1 MATDYK
7 FPDLGEGVT
16 EGEIKKWL
24 VKEGD
29 TVAKD
34 QALAEVETDKAV
46 VEMPSPVAGTIL
58 KMNHREG
65 ELVKVGEVLV
75 VIGDK
80 GEAVATATPAEGPAK
95 TEITP
100 DKSQQTSPA
109 AGKQPQPSEEVSL
122 VPKAP
127 VGPAKTETAPETG
140 RRPSYSVVGELPTE
154 EVSVSSTGKV
164 AEARSSTAVQA
175 TPAVRKL
182 AKDLGVDISTVKGTG
197 PEGRVTEDDVKKAK
211 ESPPVKAETP
221 HIKAAPKF
229 DLYGWVERVP
239 LRGIRRTTAKHMIE
253 SQTRAAQVTAMDQA
267 DVTAL
272 YALREKVKK
281 DILDQRKVNVTF
293 MPFIV
298 KAVVMALKA
307 HPSLNASVSD
317 EENEIVVKKYFN
329 IGIAVAIEDGLIVP
343 VIKMADQKGIVD
355 LAEEIHNMAE
365 LASTRKIDMA
375 DLKGGTFTITNYG
388 AFGTTYGTPIIN
400 YPEVAIL
407 GTGKIM
413 DMAVVVDGKIEPRK
427 MLPLSLTFDH
437 RALDGAEAAKF
448 MNELKKWLENPEAMV
463 LL

>member
-29 TVAKD
+29 TVARD
-34 QALAEVETDKAV
+34 QVLAEVETDKAV
-46 VEMPSPVAGTIL
+46 VEMPSPVAGTVL
-58 KMNHREG
+58 KMNHKEG

-75 VIGDK
+75 VIGEK
-80 GEAVATATPAEGPAK
+80 GEDLPAPKVTPAAKAQAEELPEGA
-95 TEITP
+95 
-100 DKSQQTSPA
+100 
-109 AGKQPQPSEEVSL
+109 
-122 VPKAP
+122 
-127 VGPAKTETAPETG
+127 
-140 RRPSYSVVGELPTE
+140 RRPSYSVVGEMPLD
-154 EVSVSSTGKV
+154 EVNVSSTAKAAGTGP
-164 AEARSSTAVQA
+164 SSTVQA
-175 TPAVRKL
+175 TPAVRRL
-182 AKDLGVDISTVKGTG
+182 AKDMGVDLSAIKGTG
-197 PEGRVTEDDVKKAK
+197 PNGRVTDEDVKKAK
-211 ESPPVKAETP
+211 ESPPPAAEAP
-221 HIKAAPKF
+221 HMRTAPKF
-229 DLYGWVERVP
+229 DLYGWVDRVP

-272 YALREKVKK
+272 FALREKVKK
-281 DILDQRKVNVTF
+281 DVLEQSKVNLTF

-298 KAVVMALKA
+298 KAVVLALKA
-307 HPSLNASVSD
+307 HPSLNSSVND
-317 EENEIVVKKYFN
+317 EENEILVKKYYN
-329 IGIAVAIEDGLIVP
+329 IGIAVAVDDGLIVP
-343 VIKMADQKGIVD
+343 VVKMADQKGIVD
-355 LAEEIHNMAE
+355 LAREIHE
-365 LASTRKIDMA
+365 LAGLANTRKIDMA

-413 DMAVVVDGKIEPRK
+413 DTPMVIDGRIEPRK

-448 MNELKKWLENPEAMV
+448 MNELKRWLESPEA
-463 LL
+463 LLLL

>member
-29 TVAKD
+29 SVAKD

-46 VEMPSPVAGTIL
+46 VEMPSPVAGTVL
-58 KMNHREG
+58 KMNHKEG

-75 VIGDK
+75 VIGEK
-80 GEAVATATPAEGPAK
+80 GEAVPALSAAAEIPSKPEEQPEGARK
-95 TEITP
+95 
-100 DKSQQTSPA
+100 
-109 AGKQPQPSEEVSL
+109 
-122 VPKAP
+122 
-127 VGPAKTETAPETG
+127 
-140 RRPSYSVVGELPTE
+140 PSYSVVGELPTE

-164 AEARSSTAVQA
+164 AEARPSTAVQA
-175 TPAVRKL
+175 TPAVRKM
-182 AKDLGVDISTVKGTG
+182 AKDLGVDISLVKGTG
-197 PEGRVTEDDVKKAK
+197 PGGRVSDEDVRKAK
-211 ESPPVKAETP
+211 ESPPPKPETP
-221 HIKAAPKF
+221 HMKAAPKF
-229 DLYGWVERVP
+229 DIYGWVDRVP
-239 LRGIRRTTAKHMIE
+239 LRGIRRTTAKHMVE
-253 SQTRAAQVTAMDQA
+253 SQTKAAQVTAMDQA

-272 YALREKVKK
+272 FALREKVKK
-281 DILDQRKVNVTF
+281 DVLEQRKVNVTF

-307 HPSLNASVSD
+307 HPSLNASVND
-317 EENEIVVKKYFN
+317 EENEILVKKYFN

-343 VIKMADQKGIVD
+343 VVKMADQKGIVD
-355 LAEEIHNMAE
+355 LAEEIHN
-365 LASTRKIDMA
+365 LADLANSRKIDMA
-375 DLKGGTFTITNYG
+375 DLRGGTFTITNYG

-413 DMAVVVDGKIEPRK
+413 DAPVVVDGKIEPRK
-427 MLPLSLTFDH
+427 VLPLSLTFDH

-448 MNELKKWLENPEAMV
+448 MNELKKWLENPEA
-463 LL
+463 LLLL

>member
-1 MATDYK
+1 MTTEYK

-29 TVAKD
+29 TIGKD
-34 QALAEVETDKAV
+34 EALAEVETDKAV

-58 KMNHREG
+58 KMNHKEG

-75 VIGDK
+75 VIGEK
-80 GEAVATATPAEGPAK
+80 GEAVTAAPAAETPVVPEPAEGTRK
-95 TEITP
+95 
-100 DKSQQTSPA
+100 
-109 AGKQPQPSEEVSL
+109 
-122 VPKAP
+122 
-127 VGPAKTETAPETG
+127 
-140 RRPSYSVVGELPTE
+140 PSYSVVGELPME

-164 AEARSSTAVQA
+164 REAKPATAVQA
-175 TPAVRKL
+175 TPAVRRA
-182 AKDLGVDISTVKGTG
+182 AKDLGVDITTVKGTG
-197 PEGRVTEDDVKKAK
+197 PDGRVTEEDVKKAK
-211 ESPPVKAETP
+211 EAPPAKAVTP

-229 DLYGWVERVP
+229 DLYGWVDRVP

-272 YALREKVKK
+272 FALREKVKK
-281 DILDQRKVNVTF
+281 DVMEQRKVNVTF

-298 KAVVMALKA
+298 KAVVNALRSN
-307 HPSLNASVSD
+307 PSLNSSVND
-317 EENEIVVKKYFN
+317 EETEILVKKYYN

-355 LAEEIHNMAE
+355 LAEEIHNLAE
-365 LASTRKIDMA
+365 LANTRKIDMA
-375 DLKGGTFTITNYG
+375 DLRGGTFTITNYG

-407 GTGKIM
+407 GTGKIVDTPM
-413 DMAVVVDGKIEPRK
+413 VVDGKIEARK

-437 RALDGAEAAKF
+437 RALDGAGAAKF
-448 MNELKKWLENPEAMV
+448 MNDLKRWLENPEA
-463 LL
+463 LLLL

>member
-29 TVAKD
+29 VIVKD

-46 VEMPSPVAGTIL
+46 VEMPSPVAGTVL
-58 KMNHREG
+58 KMNHKEG

-75 VIGDK
+75 VIGEK
-80 GEAVATATPAEGPAK
+80 GEEVPAAKVGTVAK
-95 TEITP
+95 T
-100 DKSQQTSPA
+100 
-109 AGKQPQPSEEVSL
+109 
-122 VPKAP
+122 VP
-127 VGPAKTETAPETG
+127 VELPEGT
-140 RRPSYSVVGELPTE
+140 RKPSYSVVGELPTE
-154 EVSVSSTGKV
+154 EVNVSSTGKTS
-164 AEARSSTAVQA
+164 ETRPSTTVQA
-175 TPAVRKL
+175 TPAVRRL
-182 AKDLGVDISTVKGTG
+182 AKEMGVDMTMIKGTG
-197 PEGRVTEDDVKKAK
+197 PNGRITEDDVKKAK
-211 ESPPVKAETP
+211 ESPPPKAEMPRMKTE
-221 HIKAAPKF
+221 PKF
-229 DLYGWVERVP
+229 DLYGWVDRVP
-239 LRGIRRTTAKHMIE
+239 LRGIRRTTAKHMVE
-253 SQTRAAQVTAMDQA
+253 SQTKAAEVTAMDQA

-272 YALREKVKK
+272 FALREKVKK
-281 DILDQRKVNVTF
+281 DVLEQRKVNVTF

-298 KAVVMALKA
+298 KAVVMALRA
-307 HPSLNASVSD
+307 HPSLNSSVND
-317 EENEIVVKKYFN
+317 EESEILVKKYYN

-355 LAEEIHNMAE
+355 LAEEIHNLAE
-365 LASTRKIDMA
+365 LANSRKIDMA
-375 DLKGGTFTITNYG
+375 DLRGGTFTITNYG

-413 DMAVVVDGKIEPRK
+413 DTPMVIDGKIEPRK

-448 MNELKKWLENPEAMV
+448 MNELKKWLENPEA
-463 LL
+463 LLLL

>member
-29 TVAKD
+29 SVGKD

-58 KMNHREG
+58 KMNHKEG

-75 VIGDK
+75 VIGEK
-80 GEAVATATPAEGPAK
+80 GESLPVAA
-95 TEITP
+95 
-100 DKSQQTSPA
+100 
-109 AGKQPQPSEEVSL
+109 PSEPQL
-122 VPKAP
+122 K
-127 VGPAKTETAPETG
+127 PEQPEGT
-140 RRPSYSVVGELPTE
+140 RKPSYSVVGELPTE
-154 EVSVSSTGKV
+154 EVNVSSTGKV
-164 AEARSSTAVQA
+164 AMAKPSMAVQA

-182 AKDLGVDISTVKGTG
+182 AKDMGVDISTVKATG
-197 PEGRVTEDDVKKAK
+197 PNGQVTDEDVKKAK
-211 ESPPVKAETP
+211 ESPPKLETP
-221 HIKAAPKF
+221 PVRTAPKF
-229 DLYGWVERVP
+229 DLYGWVDRVP

-253 SQTRAAQVTAMDQA
+253 AQTKAAQVTAMDQA

-272 YALREKVKK
+272 FALRERVKK
-281 DILDQRKVNVTF
+281 EVLGQRKVNVTF

-298 KAVVMALKA
+298 RAVVMALKSN
-307 HPSLNASVSD
+307 PSLNSSVND
-317 EENEIVVKKYFN
+317 EETEILVKKYYN
-329 IGIAVAIEDGLIVP
+329 IGIAVAIDEGLIVP
-343 VIKMADQKGIVD
+343 VVKMADQKGIVE
-355 LAEEIHNMAE
+355 LAEEISNLAE
-365 LASTRKIDMA
+365 LAKSRKIDMA
-375 DLKGGTFTITNYG
+375 DLRGGTFTITNYG

-413 DMAVVVDGKIEPRK
+413 DTPMVIDGKIEPRK

-437 RALDGAEAAKF
+437 RALDGAAAAKF
-448 MNELKKWLENPEAMV
+448 MNELKKWLENPET
-463 LL
+463 LLLL

>member
-29 TVAKD
+29 LVVKD

-58 KMNHREG
+58 KMNHKEG
-65 ELVKVGEVLV
+65 DLVKVGEVLV
-75 VIGDK
+75 VIGEK
-80 GEAVATATPAEGPAK
+80 GEDVPETAAAAEPQPK
-95 TEITP
+95 TEP
-100 DKSQQTSPA
+100 
-109 AGKQPQPSEEVSL
+109 
-122 VPKAP
+122 
-127 VGPAKTETAPETG
+127 PEG
-140 RRPSYSVVGELPTE
+140 ARRPSYSVVGELPTE
-154 EVSVSSTGKV
+154 EVNVSSTGKV
-164 AEARSSTAVQA
+164 AGPRQSTAVQA
-175 TPAVRKL
+175 TPAVRRA
-182 AKDLGVDISTVKGTG
+182 AKELGVDISMVKGTG
-197 PEGRVTEDDVKKAK
+197 PNGRVTEEDVKKAK
-211 ESPPVKAETP
+211 ESPPPKAEAP
-221 HIKAAPKF
+221 HMRTAPKF
-229 DLYGWVERVP
+229 DLYGWVDRVP
-239 LRGIRRTTAKHMIE
+239 LRGIRRTTARHMVE
-253 SQTRAAQVTAMDQA
+253 SQTKAAQVTAMDQA

-272 YALREKVKK
+272 FALREKVKK
-281 DILDQRKVNVTF
+281 DVLEQKKVNVTF

-307 HPSLNASVSD
+307 HPTLNSSVNED
-317 EENEIVVKKYFN
+317 ESEIMVKKYYN

-343 VIKMADQKGIVD
+343 VIKMADQKSIVD

-365 LASTRKIDMA
+365 LANSRKIDMA

-388 AFGTTYGTPIIN
+388 ALGTTYGTPIIN

-413 DMAVVVDGKIEPRK
+413 DMPLVIDGKIEARK
-427 MLPLSLTFDH
+427 VLPLSLTFDH

-448 MNELKKWLENPEAMV
+448 MNELKKWLESPES
-463 LL
+463 LLLL

>member
-29 TVAKD
+29 LVVKD

-58 KMNHREG
+58 KMNHKEG
-65 ELVKVGEVLV
+65 DLVQVGQVLV
-75 VIGDK
+75 VIGEK
-80 GEAVATATPAEGPAK
+80 GEDVPENTAVPE
-95 TEITP
+95 
-100 DKSQQTSPA
+100 SQ
-109 AGKQPQPSEEVSL
+109 
-122 VPKAP
+122 PKAEP
-127 VGPAKTETAPETG
+127 PEG
-140 RRPSYSVVGELPTE
+140 ARRPSYSVVGELPTE

-164 AEARSSTAVQA
+164 AGTRPSTAVQA
-175 TPAVRKL
+175 TPAVRKT
-182 AKDLGVDISTVKGTG
+182 AKELGVDISKVKGTG
-197 PEGRVTEDDVKKAK
+197 PNGRVTEEDVKKAK
-211 ESPPVKAETP
+211 ESPPPKAEAP
-221 HIKAAPKF
+221 HMRTAPKF
-229 DLYGWVERVP
+229 DLYGWVDRVP
-239 LRGIRRTTAKHMIE
+239 LRGIRRTTARNMVE
-253 SQTRAAQVTAMDQA
+253 SQTKAAQVTAMDQA

-272 YALREKVKK
+272 FALREKVKK
-281 DILDQRKVNVTF
+281 DVLEQRKVNVTF

-307 HPSLNASVSD
+307 HPTLNSSVNDD
-317 EENEIVVKKYFN
+317 ESEIMVKKYYN

-365 LASTRKIDMA
+365 LANSRKIDMA

-388 AFGTTYGTPIIN
+388 ALGTTYGTPIIN

-413 DMAVVVDGKIEPRK
+413 DMPLVIDGKIEARK
-427 MLPLSLTFDH
+427 VLPLSLTFDH

-448 MNELKKWLENPEAMV
+448 MNELKRWLESPES
-463 LL
+463 LLLL

>member
-29 TVAKD
+29 TVVKD

-46 VEMPSPVAGTIL
+46 VEMPSPVAGSIL
-58 KMNHREG
+58 KMNHKEG
-65 ELVKVGEVLV
+65 DLVQVGEVLV
-75 VIGDK
+75 VIGEK
-80 GEAVATATPAEGPAK
+80 GEAV
-95 TEITP
+95 P
-100 DKSQQTSPA
+100 DLKVET
-109 AGKQPQPSEEVSL
+109 K
-122 VPKAP
+122 
-127 VGPAKTETAPETG
+127 TAPEELPEGT
-140 RRPSYSVVGELPTE
+140 RKPSYSVVGELPTE
-154 EVSVSSTGKV
+154 EVNVSSTAKV
-164 AEARSSTAVQA
+164 TEARPSTAVQA

-182 AKDLGVDISTVKGTG
+182 ARDMGVDISMIKGTG
-197 PEGRVTEDDVKKAK
+197 PNGRITDNDVKKAK
-211 ESPPVKAETP
+211 ESPPPKAETP
-221 HIKAAPKF
+221 RIKTAPKF
-229 DLYGWVERVP
+229 DLYGWVDRVP
-239 LRGIRRTTAKHMIE
+239 LRGIRRTTAKRMVE

-272 YALREKVKK
+272 FALREKVKK
-281 DILDQRKVNVTF
+281 EVLEQRKVNVTF

-307 HPSLNASVSD
+307 HPSLNSSVND
-317 EENEIVVKKYFN
+317 EENEILVKKYYN

-343 VIKMADQKGIVD
+343 VIKMADQKGIIDLAQEIHD
-355 LAEEIHNMAE
+355 LAE
-365 LASTRKIDMA
+365 LANSRKIDMA

-407 GTGKIM
+407 GTGKI
-413 DMAVVVDGKIEPRK
+413 VDTPMMIDGRIEPRK

-448 MNELKKWLENPEAMV
+448 MNELKKWLENPEA
-463 LL
+463 LLLL

>member
-29 TVAKD
+29 SVSKD

-46 VEMPSPVAGTIL
+46 VEMPSPVAGTVL
-58 KMNHREG
+58 KMNHKEG
-65 ELVKVGEVLV
+65 DLVKVGEVLI
-75 VIGDK
+75 VIGDM
-80 GEAVATATPAEGPAK
+80 GENLPASTVAAEVPGKPEQAEGARK
-95 TEITP
+95 
-100 DKSQQTSPA
+100 
-109 AGKQPQPSEEVSL
+109 
-122 VPKAP
+122 
-127 VGPAKTETAPETG
+127 
-140 RRPSYSVVGELPTE
+140 PSYSVVGELPTE
-154 EVSVSSTGKV
+154 EVNVSSTRKV
-164 AEARSSTAVQA
+164 EEARPSTGVQA

-182 AKDLGVDISTVKGTG
+182 AKDIGVDISTVKGTG
-197 PEGRVTEDDVKKAK
+197 SNGRITDEDVKKAK
-211 ESPPVKAETP
+211 EAPLPKVEVPRMKT
-221 HIKAAPKF
+221 APKF
-229 DLYGWVERVP
+229 DLYGWVDRVP

-253 SQTRAAQVTAMDQA
+253 SQTKAAQVTAMDQA

-272 YALREKVKK
+272 FALREKVKK
-281 DILDQRKVNVTF
+281 DVLEQRKVNVTF

-307 HPSLNASVSD
+307 HPSLNSSVND
-317 EENEIVVKKYFN
+317 EENEILIKKYYN

-343 VIKMADQKGIVD
+343 VIKMADQKSIID
-355 LAEEIHNMAE
+355 LAEEIHNLAE
-365 LASTRKIDMA
+365 LANSRKIDMA
-375 DLKGGTFTITNYG
+375 DLRGGTFTITNYG

-413 DMAVVVDGKIEPRK
+413 DTPIVVEGKIEPRK

-448 MNELKKWLENPEAMV
+448 MNDLKKWLENPEALS